1 MQSAR
6 WRRLDALFDAAL
18 ACSPEDREGF
28 VARSCG
34 DDATLRAELAALLE
48 AHAASGPLDRPPASL
63 AEVPTLAAPSPSVLP
78 AGARLGPYEV
88 VALLGAGGMGEVYRA
103 RDPRLGR
110 EVAIKRIRGSE
121 PGGGEPGS
129 DVSAETLQRFDRE
142 ARAAGALNHPNLLVV
157 YDVGVADGEPYIVT
171 ELLEGETVRER
182 LRSGPIPAGKALRVV
197 RQIADGLAAAHD
209 KGIVHRD

>member
-88 VALLGAGGMGEVYRA
+88 LDMLGAGGMGEVYRA

-110 EVAIKRIRGSE
+110 EVAIKRVRGAA
-121 PGGGEPGS
+121 P
-129 DVSAETLQRFDRE
+129 DADALRRFDQE
-142 ARAAGALNHPNLLVV
+142 ARAAGALNHPNLLAV
-157 YDVGVADGEPYIVT
+157 YDVGIEAGMPFVVT
-171 ELLEGETVRER
+171 ELLEGETLRQR
-182 LRSGPIPAGKALRVV
+182 LRRGPLPADEVWALGRQVV
-197 RQIADGLAAAHD
+197 AGLAAAHA
-209 KGIVHRD
+209 KG